1 MANIG
6 KIRLRKKSRLNPI
19 DPNLNPKRIQ
29 KSNNKANKK
38 QDNKIYMIWNKNV
51 ISRFGYSFSYV

>member
-51 ISRFGYSFSYV
+51 IYRFGYSFSYV

>member
-29 KSNNKANKK
+29 KSNNKTNKK
-38 QDNKIYMIWNKNV
+38 QDHKIYMI
-51 ISRFGYSFSYV
+51 